1 MLLKH
6 STVPVIVSAM
16 TWMLYVVNAAF
27 HIDVLHLLSSPD
39 RARSSPTEMLILA
52 VIITGIL
59 LVIAIVQTRKAID
72 LARVGVEVEGTISR
86 HGTFSYHGHLR
97 VECSY
102 TIGNAEHVFIWSTLR
117 DMAPAVGEKVVLLV
131 DPQNPKRCMLIENVF
146 ADRKREVKVAAKTLP
161 RRIFEYAIY
170 TFAAVG
176 LAWMAWDHFHKARPN
191 PAPAAAG
198 APAAVDPPVA
208 AAPPPA
214 RPATKPPGRQVL
226 FQPMFVWEN
235 SQPTLQGTGFFVKA
249 PGGKVAAVTSIH
261 FLDVAGPRLREV
273 RWLNVADN
281 KPAAVLDR
289 SWGPRGEARAARL
302 IVGKDRDGKP
312 EIVTLP
318 MPDKRT
324 DYLLMPASQG
334 VPADAVLELDPRTT
348 IDAGERVYFHDKC
361 RFGQKDYAVLEG
373 SVVRAT
379 PEQYQVML
387 DQDIEPES
395 QSGSPVISQ
404 ATGEVIGTLA
414 GIGDF
419 GADAAQILLG
429 GGRGSPRL
437 LVLTPSCAI
446 LKALQENHDFPLLQ
460 DVIGKKAAGS
470 SPARKEKTDK

>member
-1 MLLKH
+1 MSKALREIDAPFRRRMLLKH

-16 TWMLYVVNAAF
+16 TWVLYVVNAAF

-52 VIITGIL
+52 VIITSIL

-198 APAAVDPPVA
+198 APLRWIRLSPPRRHR
-208 AAPPPA
+208 PGQRRS
-214 RPATKPPGRQVL
+214 RPAGRSFSSRCSFGRIPSRRCKELDSSSKP
-226 FQPMFVWEN
+226 
-235 SQPTLQGTGFFVKA
+235 
-249 PGGKVAAVTSIH
+249 
-261 FLDVAGPRLREV
+261 
-273 RWLNVADN
+273 
-281 KPAAVLDR
+281 
-289 SWGPRGEARAARL
+289 RAARS
-302 IVGKDRDGKP
+302 RP
-312 EIVTLP
+312 
-318 MPDKRT
+318 
-324 DYLLMPASQG
+324 
-334 VPADAVLELDPRTT
+334 
-348 IDAGERVYFHDKC
+348 
-361 RFGQKDYAVLEG
+361 
-373 SVVRAT
+373 
-379 PEQYQVML
+379 
-387 DQDIEPES
+387 
-395 QSGSPVISQ
+395 
-404 ATGEVIGTLA
+404 
-414 GIGDF
+414 
-419 GADAAQILLG
+419 
-429 GGRGSPRL
+429 
-437 LVLTPSCAI
+437 
-446 LKALQENHDFPLLQ
+446 
-460 DVIGKKAAGS
+460 
-470 SPARKEKTDK
+470 